1 MALEF
6 SSFFAVP
13 EAYKCLVGY
22 LDGSQMRAELFV
34 LPEVGQ
40 IHLNPADAVQQ
51 SLVHDG
57 SGHRYH
63 CQPGQTHMYVVR
75 KQPQRLRNVF
85 IE

>member
-1 MALEF
+1 
-6 SSFFAVP
+6 
-13 EAYKCLVGY
+13 
-22 LDGSQMRAELFV
+22 MRAELFV

-75 KQPQRLRNVF
+75 KQPQHDSGTFLLVGDAESTGVAVCQHRLRPSGRKANF
-85 IE
+85 